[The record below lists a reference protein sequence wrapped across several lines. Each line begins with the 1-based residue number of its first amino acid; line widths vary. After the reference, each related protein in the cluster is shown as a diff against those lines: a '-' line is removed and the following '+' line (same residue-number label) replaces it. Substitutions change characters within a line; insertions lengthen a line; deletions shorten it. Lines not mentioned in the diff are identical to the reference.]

1 MRPAL
6 LAGIFL
12 LSCLGTQGAAE
23 SSPARAAAPVE
34 TVAPADSAAL
44 HLARGRRYLKVR
56 DQAQAI
62 SELRLAV
69 RLAPESAEAH
79 DLLGLA
85 YSFRLQTGKAI
96 EQIEKAI
103 ALDPGNGTYFLHL
116 GKQHMLLM
124 NHDAAEAAYL
134 RAIELGLEQEMP
146 FYDLGVISERR
157 NRPGEA
163 REFFEKAVAALP
175 GFAPGYLRLGMVL
188 ERDGDA
194 RGALELYAAA
204 LERDPGLAAAHYR
217 IAQLYLRAGR
227 EVLAGIHLERFRTLK
242 AAQSEP

>member
-1 MRPAL
+1 MRPPIPAAIL
-6 LAGIFL
+6 LA
-12 LSCLGTQGAAE
+12 CLATRGAAD
-23 SSPARAAAPVE
+23 SAPASAGTPAGIQ
-34 TVAPADSAAL
+34 APADSAAL
-44 HLARGRRYLKVR
+44 YLARGRDFLKAR
-56 DQAQAI
+56 SQAQAVA
-62 SELRLAV
+62 ELRQAV

-96 EQIEKAI
+96 EQIERAI
-103 ALDPGNGTYFLHL
+103 ALDPGNGIYFLHL

-124 NHDAAEAAYL
+124 DFDAAEAAYL
-134 RAIELGLEQEMP
+134 RAMELGLKQEMP
-146 FYDLGVISERR
+146 FYDLGIINERR
-157 NRPGEA
+157 NRLGEA
-163 REFFEKAVAALP
+163 REFYEKAVAALP

-188 ERDGDA
+188 EREGDE
-194 RGALELYAAA
+194 RRALELYAAA

-242 AAQSEP
+242 AAQAEP